1 MGFNSHKF
9 SIIELSE
16 GAPLPY
22 NILLLADPSKRMI
35 DEYLPTS
42 DVFIAILNRETIG
55 VIVLFP
61 LTTEKAEIKA
71 IAVKPDFQGQGIGR
85 LMIEFVLK
93 IAVEKNLRSVCIGT
107 ANSSIGPLHLYQKL
121 GFEIT
126 EVKKDFFTDNYQ
138 EPIFE
143 NGIQAKDM
151 LVLTKAL

>member
-22 NILLLADPSKRMI
+22 NLLLLADPSKRMI
-35 DEYLPTS
+35 DEYLPHS
-42 DVFIAILNRETIG
+42 DIFIASLNDETIG

-71 IAVKPDFQGQGIGR
+71 IAVMPEFQGQGIGR
-85 LMIEFVLK
+85 LMIESVLK
-93 IAVEKNLRSVCIGT
+93 IAVERNLRSVCIGT
-107 ANSSIGPLHLYQKL
+107 ANSSLGPLHLYQTL
-121 GFEIT
+121 GFEVT
-126 EVKKDFFTDNYQ
+126 DVKKDFFTDNYA

-143 NGIQAKDM
+143 NGVQAKDM
-151 LVLTKAL
+151 LVLTKVL